1 MCLAVLP
8 RLRATTFESSR
19 TGCAPARFFPEILRA
34 FATSSWTCSSEVRID
49 PVANLHKVAA
59 CAFYSRVE
67 QFMSAPS
74 VCVYFCQLARA
85 HVRRCGDVEIDEQ
98 AGVRLG
104 VSPVLSV
111 NRAIRELLGDAH
123 VQFESRETVDLL
135 AAIFRCTADEII
147 AACNIL

>member
-1 MCLAVLP
+1 MRFLQQSGTVCVSALCL
-8 RLRATTFESSR
+8 
-19 TGCAPARFFPEILRA
+19 
-34 FATSSWTCSSEVRID
+34 
-49 PVANLHKVAA
+49 
-59 CAFYSRVE
+59 
-67 QFMSAPS
+67 
-74 VCVYFCQLARA
+74 VYFCQLARA

-135 AAIFRCTADEII
+135 AAIFVVPQTR
-147 AACNIL
+147 LSQPVLL